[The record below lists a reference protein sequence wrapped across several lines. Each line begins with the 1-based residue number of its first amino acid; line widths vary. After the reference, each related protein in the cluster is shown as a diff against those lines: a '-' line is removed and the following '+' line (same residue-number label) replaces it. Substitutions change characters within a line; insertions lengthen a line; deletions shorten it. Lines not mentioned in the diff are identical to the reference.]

1 MMRFRTLLIAALA
14 VILVGDV
21 MLLLYVQRA
30 EERARRAEARAQE
43 AERRA
48 AAHPGVFLTEG
59 EIQRLKRAGLT
70 DPVNQLRSDL
80 EAHSS
85 LLPFKGTMGGTMK
98 FYDRDGVILLP
109 GRYVYAPAEDGHYMV
124 HAILKYDV
132 EAGGKI
138 RWRLVDASRD

>member
-1 MMRFRTLLIAALA
+1 MRFRALLIAAFA

-30 EERARRAEARAQE
+30 EERARRAETRAQD

-48 AAHPGVFLTEG
+48 VATRGVFLTEG

-70 DPVNQLRSDL
+70 DPVSQLRSDL

-85 LLPFKGTMGGTMK
+85 LLPMKGPWPMK

-109 GRYVYAPAEDGHYMV
+109 GRYVYAPAENGHNMV
-124 HAILKYDV
+124 HAVLKYDV
-132 EAGGKI
+132 EPGGKI
-138 RWRLVDASRD
+138 RWRLLDAWQD